1 MRFGSF
7 ALVAVAAA
15 LTATAGTAR
24 AGAPDAT
31 ACYLQVAARDLA
43 NRRIYQTALRDLIA
57 DQAPTF
63 ADLAEL
69 NWRLQ
74 IARAEAR
81 HRQLDYLL
89 KTAPERV
96 ATDASLAAFTNF
108 DWSAADD
115 RDLSRREPA
124 FAVLRG
130 EIESLSR
137 RSDGDPE
144 WPALRGFLRDDLAR
158 RDAFKKIT
166 AAFMTAR
173 TETEIQLALCN
184 CR

>member
-1 MRFGSF
+1 MRFGSL
-7 ALVAVAAA
+7 ALVAVAAVLSA
-15 LTATAGTAR
+15 AAGTTR

-31 ACYLQVAARDLA
+31 ACFLQVAGRDLA
-43 NRRIYQTALRDLIA
+43 NKRTYQTALRDLIA
-57 DQAPTF
+57 DQAPILT
-63 ADLAEL
+63 DLADL

-74 IARAEAR
+74 IALAEAR

-89 KTAPERV
+89 KTAPQRV

-115 RDLSRREPA
+115 RELSRREPA
-124 FAVLRG
+124 FAVLRD

-137 RSDGDPE
+137 RSDSDPQ
-144 WPALRGFLRDDLAR
+144 WPALRRFLRDDLAH
-158 RDAFKKIT
+158 RDAFKAIT
-166 AAFMTAR
+166 ATFMTAR